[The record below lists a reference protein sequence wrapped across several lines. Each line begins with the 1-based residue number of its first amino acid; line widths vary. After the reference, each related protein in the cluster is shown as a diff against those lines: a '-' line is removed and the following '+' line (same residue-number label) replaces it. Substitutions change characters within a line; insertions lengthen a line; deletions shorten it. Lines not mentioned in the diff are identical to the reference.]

1 MKISRNE
8 KKFERRKSRRHP
20 CSEVIFFTTGRGFHE
35 GQCKDYSRGGL
46 FIQTSEIL
54 SVGEVI
60 TVAIPFSDRMDDK
73 RNGQIMWKNSE
84 GFGIELFEKRNGA
97 EPDIARIQMR
107 VDNGSN

>member
-1 MKISRNE
+1 
-8 KKFERRKSRRHP
+8 
-20 CSEVIFFTTGRGFHE
+20 
-35 GQCKDYSRGGL
+35 
-46 FIQTSEIL
+46 
-54 SVGEVI
+54 
-60 TVAIPFSDRMDDK
+60 MDDK